1 MKGSGEGG
9 GKSERRG
16 ERKWGGEKAANN
28 GVLSLG
34 NRRMGI
40 LTFFFLL
47 SVVFK
52 LSSMNMHFSNKI
64 EFYLRRGR

>member
-9 GKSERRG
+9 GKRERRG
-16 ERKWGGEKAANN
+16 ERKWGGEKPANT

-34 NRRMGI
+34 YRRMGI
-40 LTFFFLL
+40 LIFSFLL
-47 SVVFK
+47 SAVFK
-52 LSSMNMHFSNKI
+52 FSSMNMHFPNKT